1 MDFSSVAG
9 DIGEFSIII
18 MEQRNLQLQLIQME
32 YILDA

>member
-9 DIGEFSIII
+9 DIGRVSNYNYGA
-18 MEQRNLQLQLIQME
+18 RNLQLQLIQME